1 MIGIFAGNLN
11 CLPAFFFSLL
21 VSLSFFFFLLIICSL
36 VFRHG
41 FLCISCNTFAGIL
54 GNQREIPQQEFYS
67 RCSASPPSPLSLSFY
82 TLPSSFDMQMN
93 GANLPQWILAP
104 PHSYSPPPFA
114 VSLSLSLCSFS
125 VVNWR
130 NE

>member
-11 CLPAFFFSLL
+11 CLPAFFSTLFS
-21 VSLSFFFFLLIICSL
+21 SLCRYFFLLIICSL

-67 RCSASPPSPLSLSFY
+67 RCFASPSLLSLSFY
-82 TLPSSFDMQMN
+82 ALPSPFDMQMN